1 MKFFLGLFL
10 VAFAV
15 AEVFAQSTIQGVVS
29 DEVTSAALFGVNV
42 SVDGNGKGTTTDI
55 SGVFQIKV
63 KPGSYL
69 LTISS
74 IGYKTTQ
81 IEVSVDENKAN
92 DLGRIL
98 LQPDAIALEE
108 VRIIS
113 SVALE
118 RKTPVALSVIDAKK
132 IETQLGD
139 NPFPEVMKMVPG
151 IYATR
156 TGGGSGDADI
166 NIRGLDQENI
176 ALMING
182 IPVSSVE
189 NGLLY
194 WNNWLGLSDITRTV
208 QVQRGLGVSNVAL
221 NSVGGTIN
229 IITKTTEAVKGG
241 SLGYALSSY
250 GNQKAS
256 LSLNSGLL
264 ENGWAVTFYGAR
276 TQGPGYVDATY
287 VDAWSYFLSVSR
299 QINSD
304 HKIVFT
310 ALGAPERHGQRNLLL
325 TQDEID
331 RHGLRFNKDWG
342 SYNGQIN
349 NASENFYH
357 KPYITLNHY
366 WNISDRLFLA
376 SSAYYS
382 PGYGGGKWS
391 DSYSFA
397 DPSIFSYRNPSG
409 QIDWQAIYQNN
420 ATHSDTA
427 TLPNGEQVTGFSK
440 NVQTHFLASHHW
452 AGLLSRLEYRQSDHI
467 KYSFGIHGRYF
478 KSKLQQKITDLLG
491 GDFYIDDYSWS
502 LAGAAGRNTIKN
514 VGDII
519 RVNNGAINPSVGVFG
534 QIEYDKDQTTAFLS
548 ASLTGM
554 TYQRYDPYNY
564 PGNEKSDVITKTGYD
579 LKAGINQ
586 RFGDYHNVFVNG
598 GYFSRIPYFKFV
610 FGNFT
615 NVPTKDVFNEKV
627 TAFEI
632 GYGLN
637 NGTTRLRA
645 NYYYTYR
652 KDKNFL
658 SNEYIQLEDNTST
671 RGLVTGLDALHT
683 GIEID
688 ADHRF
693 SENLTLGALLSVGD
707 WQWKNDVSAVLF
719 NDNNLPADT
728 VNVYADGLKVGGAPQ
743 LQAGLFGTLNVLK
756 TFSLTANW
764 VYYDQLYASF
774 DPALRSNPDDRDQPF
789 NIPAYSLLDLHV
801 LFPFRFGEFPAS
813 LNLSCYNLLDSEHII
828 RGEDGPGHDLESF
841 SGFWGFGRNFNLA
854 LKVTF

>member
-1 MKFFLGLFL
+1 MKFFSGLLFL
-10 VAFAV
+10 VFAV
-15 AEVFAQSTIQGVVS
+15 IEVLAQSGIRGIVS
-29 DEVTSAALFGVNV
+29 DKTNSVNLFGVHI
-42 SVDGNGKGTTTDI
+42 SVDGNGKGTTTDL
-55 SGVFQIKV
+55 SGAFLIRVE
-63 KPGSYL
+63 PGSYR
-69 LTISS
+69 LTISRV
-74 IGYKTTQ
+74 GYTTTQ
-81 IEVSVDENKAN
+81 VEVLVIDDEVN
-92 DLGRIL
+92 DLGHIY

-108 VRIIS
+108 VSIIS

-118 RKTPVALSVIDAKK
+118 RKTPVALSVISAKK
-132 IETQLGD
+132 IETRLGD
-139 NPFPEVMKMVPG
+139 NPFPEIMKMVPG

-156 TGGGSGDADI
+156 TGGGSGDAEI

-221 NSVGGTIN
+221 NSIGGTIN

-241 SLGYALSSY
+241 SFGYAMTSY
-250 GNQKAS
+250 GNQKTS
-256 LSLNSGLL
+256 LSLSSGLL
-264 ENGWAVTFYGAR
+264 ENGWAVTFYGSR

-299 QINSD
+299 QISRD

-310 ALGAPERHGQRNLLL
+310 ALGAPERHGQRNLRLS
-325 TQDEID
+325 QDEID
-331 RHGLRFNKDWG
+331 RYGLQYNKDWG
-342 SYNGQIN
+342 SYNGAIN

-366 WNISDRLFLA
+366 WNVSEKIFLA

-391 DSYSFA
+391 DTYSFA
-397 DPSIFSYRNPSG
+397 DPSIFAYRNPSG
-409 QIDWQAIYQNN
+409 QIDWQAIYRNN

-427 TLPNGEQVTGFSK
+427 TLPNGQKVMGFSK

-452 AGLLSRLEYRQSDHI
+452 GGLLSRLEYRQSDHI
-467 KYSFGIHGRYF
+467 KYSVGVHGRFF
-478 KSKLQQKITDLLG
+478 KSKLQQKIADLLG

-502 LAGAAGRNTIKN
+502 LAGVAGRDPVKN
-514 VGDII
+514 VGDVI

-534 QIEYDKDQTTAFLS
+534 QVEYDKDKTTAFFSTS
-548 ASLTGM
+548 ATGM
-554 TYQRYDPYNY
+554 SYQRYDPYNY
-564 PGNEKSDVITKTGYD
+564 PENEKSDVVTKTGYD
-579 LKAGINQ
+579 LKAGVNQ
-586 RFGDYHNVFVNG
+586 RFGEHHNVFVNG
-598 GYFSRIPYFKFV
+598 GFFSRIPYFKFV
-610 FGNFT
+610 FGNFN

-627 TAFEI
+627 MAFEI

-637 NGTTRLRA
+637 NATTKLRA

-671 RGLVTGLDALHT
+671 RGLVTGLDAMHT
-683 GIEID
+683 GFELD

-693 SENLTLGALLSVGD
+693 SDHLTLGALLSVGE
-707 WQWKNDVSAVLF
+707 WKWKNDVEAVLF
-719 NDNNLPADT
+719 NDSNIPVDT
-728 VNVYADGLKVGGAPQ
+728 VNVYADGLYVGGAPQ
-743 LQAGLFGTLNVLK
+743 LQAGLFGTLNVMK

-764 VYYDQLYASF
+764 VYYDKLFASF
-774 DPALRSNPDDRDQPF
+774 DPALRTNPDDVGQPF

-801 LFPFRFGEFPAS
+801 LFPFRLGDFAAT
-813 LNLSCYNLLDSEHII
+813 LNVSCFNLLDSEYIM
-828 RGEDGPGHDLESF
+828 RGEDGTGHDLDSF
-841 SGFWGFGRNFNLA
+841 RGFWGFGRNFHLA
-854 LKVTF
+854 LKVNF